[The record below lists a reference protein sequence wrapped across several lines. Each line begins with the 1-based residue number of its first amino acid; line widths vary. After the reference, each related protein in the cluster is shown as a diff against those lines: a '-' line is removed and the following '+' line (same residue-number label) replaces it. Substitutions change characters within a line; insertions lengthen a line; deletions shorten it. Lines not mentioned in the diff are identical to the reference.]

1 MNEKFRQLNDVQF
14 EAVTCTEGPM
24 LILAGAGSGKT
35 RVLTYRTAYLIEE
48 CGVSPYQIMALT
60 FTNKAA
66 GEMKER
72 ISSIVGPGAENIWVS
87 TFHSSCVKILRRFI
101 DLIGYG
107 RDFTIYD
114 TDDQKTLMKDVCRF
128 LQVDTK
134 KFKEGNILKVISSAK
149 DELVSP
155 DQFEKR
161 SPGDPPYKVFS
172 ACYREYQKRLAQNN
186 ALDFDDLIMKT
197 VELFKTSESA
207 LSYYRERFAYI
218 MVDEYQDT
226 NTAQF
231 ELVRLLACHP
241 LENGGYSKNLCVV
254 GDDDQSIYK
263 FRGAN
268 IRNILDFE
276 KNYPDAKVIR
286 LEQNYRSTD
295 SILDVANEVIRNNVA
310 RKEKKL
316 WTDNGVGDTVRLIK
330 CESDRDEAGVVADEI
345 KTGIDNGRSFSDY
358 AILYRTNAQSRSFE
372 ERFIAM
378 NIPYRIIGGLNFY
391 QRKEIKDILAYLRT
405 IASGRDS
412 VAIKRIINVP
422 KRGIGLATIDKV
434 EEYSTQKGIS
444 FYDALLHAQNIP
456 GIERAVSR
464 IESFVAFV
472 EVMKSRIDSEDGLH
486 DLIDEIIEQTGYME
500 YLGQEEDDDIKVQD
514 RADNISELI
523 SKLTAYEEETLDKGE
538 HPTLEAF
545 LDEVSLV
552 ADIDSYTEDT
562 NCVVLMT
569 LHSAKGLEFPY
580 VFMAGMEDGLFPSYM
595 SINNEIDPEAEIE
608 EERRLCY
615 VGITRAKKEL
625 VLTAARQRMVR
636 GQISFNPISRFV
648 KEIPRHLLKVRVTG
662 EAASA
667 SSIRRSSHDG
677 NDDRRGNVP
686 ASDKSGRFYP
696 GTAPGKTVLI
706 GSAADGKSGLLG
718 GLGAFEQMGIHK
730 GAPKG
735 SVDYKVGD
743 MVKHVKFGTGKVLEM
758 EKSGDD
764 YKVTVDFPSGQRRVM
779 ASFARLEKI

>member
-1 MNEKFRQLNDVQF
+1 
-14 EAVTCTEGPM
+14 
-24 LILAGAGSGKT
+24 
-35 RVLTYRTAYLIEE
+35 
-48 CGVSPYQIMALT
+48 
-60 FTNKAA
+60 
-66 GEMKER
+66 
-72 ISSIVGPGAENIWVS
+72 
-87 TFHSSCVKILRRFI
+87 
-101 DLIGYG
+101 
-107 RDFTIYD
+107 
-114 TDDQKTLMKDVCRF
+114 
-128 LQVDTK
+128 
-134 KFKEGNILKVISSAK
+134 
-149 DELVSP
+149 
-155 DQFEKR
+155 
-161 SPGDPPYKVFS
+161 
-172 ACYREYQKRLAQNN
+172 
-186 ALDFDDLIMKT
+186 
-197 VELFKTSESA
+197 
-207 LSYYRERFAYI
+207 
-218 MVDEYQDT
+218 
-226 NTAQF
+226 
-231 ELVRLLACHP
+231 
-241 LENGGYSKNLCVV
+241 
-254 GDDDQSIYK
+254 
-263 FRGAN
+263 
-268 IRNILDFE
+268 
-276 KNYPDAKVIR
+276 
-286 LEQNYRSTD
+286 
-295 SILDVANEVIRNNVA
+295 
-310 RKEKKL
+310 
-316 WTDNGVGDTVRLIK
+316 
-330 CESDRDEAGVVADEI
+330 
-345 KTGIDNGRSFSDY
+345 
-358 AILYRTNAQSRSFE
+358 
-372 ERFIAM
+372 
-378 NIPYRIIGGLNFY
+378 
-391 QRKEIKDILAYLRT
+391 
-405 IASGRDS
+405 
-412 VAIKRIINVP
+412 
-422 KRGIGLATIDKV
+422 
-434 EEYSTQKGIS
+434 
-444 FYDALLHAQNIP
+444 
-456 GIERAVSR
+456 
-464 IESFVAFV
+464 
-472 EVMKSRIDSEDGLH
+472 
-486 DLIDEIIEQTGYME
+486 ME